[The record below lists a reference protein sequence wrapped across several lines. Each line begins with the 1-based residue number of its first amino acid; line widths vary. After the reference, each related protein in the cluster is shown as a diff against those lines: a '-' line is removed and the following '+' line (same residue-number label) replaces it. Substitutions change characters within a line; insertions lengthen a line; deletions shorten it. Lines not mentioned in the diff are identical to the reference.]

1 MALFH
6 VDEPKPLRSNSLF
19 PTFDTVEEAESY
31 ACSRVPVSTHNEMF
45 GLLQTYQNTM
55 LKQVGSSNFS

>member
-1 MALFH
+1 
-6 VDEPKPLRSNSLF
+6 
-19 PTFDTVEEAESY
+19 
-31 ACSRVPVSTHNEMF
+31 VPVSTHNEMF